1 MSEQLA
7 VSVAVTEQTIK
18 ETRRMSL
25 LDRVQRK
32 AGEGPALADGAPAR
46 DVPMPRPD
54 DAGSLAAE
62 PAPPTFHTPNVPAT
76 ADPPAP
82 TGWQVRHAPVP
93 QRVAETAVAPTSAG
107 PAVTPP
113 ATATP
118 RPGTAGSPNVPSSTL
133 AAMTGPAPSPVRPRP
148 APPLMMRTTTSAETS
163 DQSPRQTSLLNRTA
177 LTRGPLTKPGAGNL
191 YATLRSKVHQRLVEE
206 LAGNANTAPP
216 EQVRQRIAEL
226 VNELVADQN
235 LTMTRQDKQRVIETV
250 IADVLGLGP
259 LEGLLNDPEV
269 TEIMIN
275 KHDQI
280 YVEQQGK
287 LTLSPTTFESNEQLM
302 QVIDRIVS
310 SIGRRVDESSPMV
323 DARLKDGSRVNVI
336 IPPLAL
342 RGPTM
347 TIRKFA
353 KEAFTVDDLLAF
365 GTMTADM
372 VRFLRAC
379 VRGRLNVV
387 VSGGTGSGKTTTL
400 NLLSSFIPEDER
412 IVTIEDA
419 AELQLRQEHVVTLE
433 TRPANI
439 EGRGRVSIRELVIN
453 SLRMRPDRIV
463 IGECRGGEALDML
476 QAMNTGHDGSLTT
489 LHANNAKECI
499 GRLETLVLMAGAE
512 LPSRA
517 IREQI
522 GSAVNIIV
530 QQSRM
535 RDGTRKVVSVTEV
548 LGTDGEHVQLQE
560 IFGFRQTGLDEDG
573 KVLGGFAPTGIIP
586 HFFDH
591 LAAEG
596 EGVPLEL
603 FQPLQVVGSDS

>member
-1 MSEQLA
+1 LELYIEHQ
-7 VSVAVTEQTIK
+7 E

-32 AGEGPALADGAPAR
+32 ADGTGSPKPPAGVGP
-46 DVPMPRPD
+46 
-54 DAGSLAAE
+54 
-62 PAPPTFHTPNVPAT
+62 PPVQPTLVRGHDEAT
-76 ADPPAP
+76 RADPPVFQTPEAPAPAAAAP
-82 TGWQVRHAPVP
+82 TGWQVRHSPATRRTDPTDPDSSSASPPPPAPAPFARSSVAEAP
-93 QRVAETAVAPTSAG
+93 QREA
-107 PAVTPP
+107 PP
-113 ATATP
+113 AAVV
-118 RPGTAGSPNVPSSTL
+118 AAL
-133 AAMTGPAPSPVRPRP
+133 AASAAAGALRARTPALMTRTGTPDTPE
-148 APPLMMRTTTSAETS
+148 PL
-163 DQSPRQTSLLNRTA
+163 RQASLLNRTA
-177 LTRGPLTKPGAGNL
+177 LSRGALSKPGGGNL
-191 YATLRSKVHQRLVEE
+191 YAQLRSKVHQRLVEE
-206 LAGNANTAPP
+206 LAGNTDTAPP

-226 VNELVADQN
+226 VNDMVAEQN
-235 LTMTRQDKQRVIETV
+235 LTITRHDKLRVIDTV
-250 IADVLGLGP
+250 IDDVLGLGP
-259 LEGLLNDPEV
+259 LETLLHDPEI

-275 KHDQI
+275 NHKQI
-280 YVEQQGK
+280 YIEQHGK
-287 LTLSPTTFESNEQLM
+287 LSLSTVTFESTDQLM

-342 RGPTM
+342 RGPTV

-353 KEAFTVDDLLAF
+353 KEAFTVDDLVTF
-365 GTMTADM
+365 GSLTGDM
-372 VRFLRAC
+372 IHYLRAC

-400 NLLSSFIPEDER
+400 NILSSFIPEDER

-489 LHANNAKECI
+489 LHANNPRECI

-522 GSAVNIIV
+522 GTAVNIIV
-530 QQSRM
+530 QQNRM
-535 RDGTRKVVSVTEV
+535 RDGTRKVVSITEV
-548 LGTDGEHVQLQE
+548 IGCEGGEVQLSE
-560 IFGFRQTGLDEDG
+560 VFSFRQTGIDADG
-573 KVLGGFAPTGIIP
+573 GVIGSFTATGAVP
-586 HFFDH
+586 HFLEH
-591 LAAEG
+591 LASEG
-596 EGVPLEL
+596 EEL
-603 FQPLQVVGSDS
+603 SAEMFQPMRVVGEA